1 MKIGALHPMGIFKK
15 IKRHAAVAS
24 GDFGAMFKGLEI
36 PALPVVVNRL
46 IAETNKNDPDIDY
59 LARLIS
65 SETGMA
71 AKVIQTVNSAYYG
84 FRSPISDIKRAV
96 MLMGLKKIRSLAL
109 AYGTVDALPTPKG
122 GLFDHEAFW
131 NDSLLRAFLARCF
144 AEPNFESQ
152 ADEAFTAALLADVA
166 VPILLSV
173 WGNYYAPIVREWFN
187 STKRLS
193 QIEREHFGWDH
204 AQAGAWIVQTWG
216 FPDELVCYIGA
227 HSLSLQEIEKF
238 ELDQTLAV
246 PMSIAANCAS
256 VLRPDATRAEH
267 IRNLSQQHLGLT
279 PQAFESR
286 ISSIQSAVT
295 DIIAI
300 FELSNRGVDNILCQ
314 LMAQPEII
322 DQEAVA

>member
-1 MKIGALHPMGIFKK
+1 MGILKK
-15 IKRHAAVAS
+15 IRRHAAVAS

-36 PALPVVVNRL
+36 PALPVAVNRL
-46 IAETNKNDPDIDY
+46 IAETNKDDPDIDY

-109 AYGTVDALPTPKG
+109 AYGTMDALPAPNG
-122 GLFDHEAFW
+122 DLFDHEAFW
-131 NDSLLRAFLARCF
+131 NDSLLRAFLTRAF
-144 AEPNFESQ
+144 AEPSFESQ

-173 WGNYYAPIVREWFN
+173 WGDYYTPIVKEWFN

-204 AQAGAWIVQTWG
+204 AQAGAWIVQSWG
-216 FPDELVCYIGA
+216 FPDELVCYIGS
-227 HSLSLQEIEKF
+227 HCLSLPEIEKF

-256 VLRPDATRAEH
+256 VLRPDATRAAYICE
-267 IRNLSQQHLGLT
+267 LAYKHLGLT
-279 PQAFESR
+279 DETFLNR
-286 ISSIQSAVT
+286 INGIQGAVN
-295 DIIAI
+295 DIIDI
-300 FELSNRGVDNILCQ
+300 FELSNRGVDSILDQ
-314 LMAQPEII
+314 LLAKPDGVQH
-322 DQEAVA
+322 EAVA